1 LGENSQRLKIMPNSF
16 TIIVPAYNERQN
28 IPLVVERLETLV
40 VGRNWEVVF
49 VDDDSQDGS
58 LPVLMELAR
67 TKSHVRFIRR
77 IGRRGLASACLEGMA
92 SSAADIFAVMDC
104 DLQHDET
111 ILPKMLDAF
120 DADPKLELTLGT
132 RYAGEGAGVGN
143 WSKARVFVSRFATNL
158 GSLARKTE
166 LSDPMSGFFAIRREI
181 FEETVRKMTGK
192 GFKILLDIV
201 LSAGRPLKTRE
212 FSYEFRTRQHGE
224 SKLDIVVGF
233 EYLYLLADKIFGR
246 FVPVSF
252 VVYVLAG
259 LSGLFLHIA
268 ALGMLFRLASVPFV
282 RAQIIA
288 TLLAMVSNF
297 LVNNSVTFRQQR
309 LKGPI
314 LLPGLLA
321 YMIICGLGS
330 IVNIQAAEYLFE
342 NHIPWWFAGTMGA
355 LVGAVWNYAVSTQI
369 VWTWLPGVLKK
380 SRRN

>member
-1 LGENSQRLKIMPNSF
+1 MIDMDAPQTVS
-16 TIIVPAYNERQN
+16 IIIPAYNEREN
-28 IPLVVERLETLV
+28 IPIVVERLEALLV
-40 VGRNWEVVF
+40 DRKWEAVF
-49 VDDDSQDGS
+49 VDDDSRDGS
-58 LPVLMELAR
+58 LEVLMNLAR
-67 TKSHVRFIRR
+67 TKSNVRFIRR

-92 SSAADIFAVMDC
+92 SSAADVFAVMDC

-111 ILPKMLDAF
+111 ILPKMLTAF
-120 DADPKLELTLGT
+120 EEDPDLELAVGT
-132 RYAGEGAGVGN
+132 RYAGEGGGVGN
-143 WSKARVFVSRFATNL
+143 WSKARVFISRFATNL

-166 LSDPMSGFFAIRREI
+166 LSDPMSGFFAIRRDV
-181 FEETVRKMTGK
+181 FEQTVRQMTGK
-192 GFKILLDIV
+192 GFKILLDMV

-259 LSGLFLHIA
+259 LSGLFLHLA
-268 ALGMLFRLASVPFV
+268 ALGILFRYVGIAFV
-282 RAQIIA
+282 TAQLTA
-288 TLLAMVSNF
+288 TLVAMVSNF

-309 LKGPI
+309 LKGAM

-321 YMIICGLGS
+321 YIAICGLGA
-330 IVNIQAAEYLFE
+330 IVNVQASEYLFE
-342 NHIPWWFAGTMGA
+342 NHIPWWFAGAAGA

-369 VWTWLPGVLKK
+369 VWTWLPGIL
-380 SRRN
+380 RNSPKPK